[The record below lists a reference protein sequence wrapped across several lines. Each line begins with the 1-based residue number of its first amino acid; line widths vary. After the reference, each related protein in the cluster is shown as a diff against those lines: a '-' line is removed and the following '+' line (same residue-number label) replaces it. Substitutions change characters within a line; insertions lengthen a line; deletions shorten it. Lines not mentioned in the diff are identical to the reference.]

1 MAHTPSGV
9 RVPMWLRLT
18 RSAISHSGE
27 LILVRGGVSFTE
39 VNVAASHHMIL
50 VSGDARF
57 TFPGLRRHGAA
68 RQRHL
73 VRSLVHD

>member
-1 MAHTPSGV
+1 
-9 RVPMWLRLT
+9 
-18 RSAISHSGE
+18 
-27 LILVRGGVSFTE
+27 
-39 VNVAASHHMIL
+39 L